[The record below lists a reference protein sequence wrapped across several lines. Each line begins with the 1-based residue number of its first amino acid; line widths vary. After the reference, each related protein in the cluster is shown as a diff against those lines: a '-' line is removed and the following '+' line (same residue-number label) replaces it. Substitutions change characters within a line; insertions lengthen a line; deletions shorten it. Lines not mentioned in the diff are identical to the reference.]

1 MNKKL
6 IGLVH
11 QTIHRRIC
19 HGVSSV
25 SYKQFVQ
32 LSYLTKSCVIT
43 CHILVVANREKHGPS
58 TEYMFFLNYFLINSP
73 NMPSLVYQGLQSS
86 RCTVT

>member
-58 TEYMFFLNYFLINSP
+58 TEYMFFFKLFSHQLTKYAFT
-73 NMPSLVYQGLQSS
+73 SLSGSS
-86 RCTVT
+86 IK